1 MKKIFI
7 LIMVISL
14 ITSFSSCAVQKTAH
28 TYQQQVDTVR
38 VVEHEIVHK
47 EVIKTVPDSASI
59 KALIKCNEKGEAL
72 IQQIT
77 ELNTGRAIKPSIKI
91 VRDTLTLECT
101 IDSLAIYHEY
111 YGRFH
116 QEDSTSIDQVE
127 QEEEVK
133 KEPAMLFNRW
143 LLSYSI
149 ILTLI
154 VVLYLVIKFR
164 KR

>member
-1 MKKIFI
+1 
-7 LIMVISL
+7 V
-14 ITSFSSCAVQKTAH
+14 
-28 TYQQQVDTVR
+28 QQVDTVR

-59 KALIKCNEKGEAL
+59 KALIRCNEKGEAL

-77 ELNTGRAIKPSIKI
+77 ELNTGRAIKPSVKI
-91 VRDTLTLECT
+91 VHDTLTLECVV
-101 IDSLAIYHEY
+101 DSLAIYHEY

-116 QEDSTSIDQVE
+116 QEDSTSVTQVE
-127 QEEEVK
+127 SEEEMK

-143 LLSYSI
+143 LLSYAI

-164 KR
+164 RK